1 MSVCIMRGYF
11 FGGANFI
18 YNPSY
23 EVRDTDIFG
32 IAQCVFYE
40 KRGGVV

>member
-23 EVRDTDIFG
+23 EVRDTELFR
-32 IAQCVFYE
+32 IARMRFL
-40 KRGGVV
+40 